1 MENVGTFTQKRVLW
15 QIAFLVSWIFSDMD
29 EAGVAAQKKKE
40 KKTLPEVLISRWCWP
55 EKKKKKFCDL
65 GLKKSYIK

>member
-1 MENVGTFTQKRVLW
+1 
-15 QIAFLVSWIFSDMD
+15 MD